1 VFVTARW
8 VVLYDPAGFSRLEPD
23 TVFQVCHLFQWS

>member
-1 VFVTARW
+1 
-8 VVLYDPAGFSRLEPD
+8 VLYDPAGFSRLEPD